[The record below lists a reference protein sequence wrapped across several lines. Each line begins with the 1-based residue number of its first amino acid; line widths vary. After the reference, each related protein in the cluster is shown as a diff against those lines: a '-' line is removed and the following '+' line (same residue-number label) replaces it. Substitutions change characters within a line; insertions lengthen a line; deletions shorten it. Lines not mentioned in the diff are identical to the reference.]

1 MGVRVPPG
9 HRADPAT
16 PRCRAS
22 ARRGRRD
29 AARGRGLRLQRRVGA
44 GQGWPGP
51 RGAVRAARPRSRS
64 IGMCGREL
72 ATGRRPRRSCGSVQ
86 GSDHRLG
93 SCADRSPARPP
104 SRQRRSASAPAP
116 PFAHPWRRR
125 RRGSR
130 PHAPHR
136 LALRGDASPLRRL
149 RGPRPG
155 SASPTLT
162 SGSAPTTRL
171 AQGIWAATWRCS
183 APRRWVGLAAAQIE
197 ACAHSHLDRAPCVV
211 DSGVMPHAQ
220 VPTPTTLGSL
230 LTGQCAHNMRR
241 WPVPD
246 GSPAPAGWSCSPG
259 RMPGPGR
266 SALDIEE
273 QGKGIQ
279 ADGLAI
285 AVTEFLT
292 DRQAPLKGAIAS
304 SWRPLAVLPAS
315 THRR

>member
-1 MGVRVPPG
+1 MQLEDVDFGYNVAWVRGKGGRDRAVPFGPQG
-9 HRADPAT
+9 RAAARSVCAGASSPPAEGLAGAVDGSKGPIT
-16 PRCRAS
+16 DSGLAQIVR
-22 ARRGRRD
+22 RRGLQADSEGLHPHQLRRSRTRG
-29 AARGRGLRLQRRVGA
+29 AAGGEGADLMRLTGWRSEAMLRRYGASGARAREAHRRLSPRDRLQRRASRRASGQQHGGA
-44 GQGWPGP
+44 
-51 RGAVRAARPRSRS
+51 
-64 IGMCGREL
+64 
-72 ATGRRPRRSCGSVQ
+72 RR
-86 GSDHRLG
+86 
-93 SCADRSPARPP
+93 
-104 SRQRRSASAPAP
+104 
-116 PFAHPWRRR
+116 
-125 RRGSR
+125 
-130 PHAPHR
+130 
-136 LALRGDASPLRRL
+136 
-149 RGPRPG
+149 
-155 SASPTLT
+155 
-162 SGSAPTTRL
+162 
-171 AQGIWAATWRCS
+171 QGIWAATWRCS
-183 APRRWVGLAAAQIE
+183 APRRWAGLAAAQIE

-304 SWRPLAVLPAS
+304 S
-315 THRR
+315 